1 MDIITIIHWSY
12 HSYGDKTP
20 KFVLGRIFGV
30 FWIFLGLAVIAMF
43 TATATSAL
51 TIDAEALARV
61 AGNRIGV
68 MRNTTAM
75 VDANKL
81 GAKEVKE
88 FSSKEAM
95 QHALRV
101 DEIDGI
107 FMDKYMASYMVYKM
121 NDSDFKVFTEY
132 RAEIPYEL
140 AHRNTQFLND
150 SFKDDGC
157 AGVLLSKSDVDGLL
171 IKYLK
176 PVEAYNADSDS
187 ISLFSSKNQFT
198 REVLLIIM
206 GVFLGLLA
214 VGLVAEVVIRAIKRS
229 NKKVKNI
236 ADEIDLKEVKVHN
249 SKGHLKD
256 IEDKVSQLVNEVGKL
271 QEQLAAMTS
280 SVNDT
285 LGGRDT
291 SHF

>member
-1 MDIITIIHWSY
+1 
-12 HSYGDKTP
+12 
-20 KFVLGRIFGV
+20 
-30 FWIFLGLAVIAMF
+30 
-43 TATATSAL
+43 
-51 TIDAEALARV
+51 
-61 AGNRIGV
+61 
-68 MRNTTAM
+68 
-75 VDANKL
+75 
-81 GAKEVKE
+81 
-88 FSSKEAM
+88 M

-150 SFKDDGC
+150 EFKDDGC

-187 ISLFSSKNQFT
+187 ISLFSGKNQFT